1 MIRQTA
7 RGRRWQALCLA
18 ALVGA
23 AVCMQAAAASDAK
36 IQHIEFWTF
45 SLKPKFTAYF
55 TALVARYEAANP
67 GVTIEWID
75 FPWDAIQTKLVTRI
89 VAGTPPALVN
99 LNVPWA
105 DEYARDGL
113 IVPVDALMGEAK
125 NTHTK
130 AAIEDLT
137 FNGKLYGF
145 PLYSNVAV
153 IAYNT
158 RLFQRA
164 GLTRGPKNLDEELA
178 FADQMA
184 ARTGVPG
191 FAPLLGKIDGL
202 FLQQGLAVIK
212 DGKAAFNSPAHVALV
227 RKLAA
232 SYKNGGLFRDKLF
245 SEDNFPAVIDAYK
258 GGRLGMLL
266 APPTALGRIE
276 ADAKD
281 IYAIT
286 DIAPAP
292 LGPTGI
298 ADGGWMVHFA
308 VPRGV
313 DPALLPAVG
322 KFARYLTDADNEL
335 AFAKLANVFPTATA
349 AANDAYFTG
358 QAEKSS
364 PSRKAM
370 ITGAATMRY
379 SHTLYVAGV
388 DDYDELRRSLVNAVE
403 AGVTGKKDVQQALDE
418 AAAIW
423 NKKLAHT
430 MATQV
435 NHK

>member
-1 MIRQTA
+1 MTKQTA
-7 RGRRWQALCLA
+7 GRIERWKAACLA
-18 ALVGA
+18 ALLG
-23 AVCMQAAAASDAK
+23 AVCLQAAAAPLTAPAPR
-36 IQHIEFWTF
+36 HIEFWTF

-55 TALVARYEAANP
+55 TALVARYEAQNP

-113 IVPVDALMGEAK
+113 IVPVDALIGDAR

-158 RLFQRA
+158 RLFKRA

-178 FADQMA
+178 FADQMY

-202 FLQQGLAVIK
+202 FLQQGLPVIR
-212 DGKAAFNSPAHVALV
+212 DGRAAFNSPAHVALV

-232 SYKNGGLFRDKLF
+232 SYRNGGLFRDKLF

-286 DIAPAP
+286 DVAPAP

-313 DPALLPAVG
+313 DGALLPAVG

-349 AANDAYFTG
+349 AANDAYFLG
-358 QAEKSS
+358 QAGSASPS

-403 AGVTGKKDVQQALDE
+403 AGVTGKKDVRQALDE

-423 NKKLAHT
+423 NKKLRK
-430 MATQV
+430 V
-435 NHK
+435 GR

>member
-1 MIRQTA
+1 MIK
-7 RGRRWQALCLA
+7 RRMWAFLLA
-18 ALVGA
+18 AACASSVLA
-23 AVCMQAAAASDAK
+23 AD
-36 IQHIEFWTF
+36 HIEFWTF
-45 SLKPKFTAYF
+45 SLKPKFIPYF
-55 TALVARYEAANP
+55 ETLVKRYEADNP
-67 GVTIEWID
+67 GVTIEWVD
-75 FPWDAIQTKLVTRI
+75 FPWDGIQTKLITRI
-89 VAGTPPALVN
+89 VAGNPPALVN

-113 IVPVDALMGEAK
+113 IVPVDALMGAAGA
-125 NTHTK
+125 THTR
-130 AAIEDLT
+130 AALDDLT
-137 FNGKLYGF
+137 FNGRLYGF

-158 RLFQRA
+158 RLFKQA
-164 GLTRGPKNLDEELA
+164 GLTRGPVDLDEELA
-178 FADQMA
+178 FADRMY

-202 FLQQGLAVIK
+202 FLQQGLPVIQN
-212 DGKAAFNSPAHVALV
+212 GRAAFTSPRHVALIK
-227 RKLAA
+227 KLAA
-232 SYKNGGLFRDKLF
+232 SYRHGGLFKDKLF
-245 SEDNFPAVIDAYK
+245 SEDNFPAVVDAYK

-266 APPTALGRIE
+266 APPSALPRIA

-286 DIAPAP
+286 DVAPAP

-322 KFARYLTDADNEL
+322 RFARYLTSAENQL
-335 AFAKLANVFPTATA
+335 AFAKLANVFPTTTA
-349 AANDAYFTG
+349 AANDPYFQGPPGAKLTPA
-358 QAEKSS
+358 Q
-364 PSRKAM
+364 KAM
-370 ITGAATMRY
+370 AAGANSMRH

-388 DDYDELRRSLVNAVE
+388 EDYDELRRVLVNAVE

-418 AAAIW
+418 AAAVW
-423 NKKLAHT
+423 NKKLG
-430 MATQV
+430 
-435 NHK
+435 KR

>member
-1 MIRQTA
+1 MINTRLTA
-7 RGRRWQALCLA
+7 VFLALALSAPA
-18 ALVGA
+18 AF
-23 AVCMQAAAASDAK
+23 AVDK
-36 IQHIEFWTF
+36 IEFWTF
-45 SLKPKFTAYF
+45 SLKPKFIPYF
-55 TALVARYEAANP
+55 DALVTKYEAQNP
-67 GVTIEWID
+67 NVKIEWVD
-75 FPWDAIQTKLVTRI
+75 FPWDIIQTKLITRI

-113 IVPVDALMGEAK
+113 IVPVDALMGEARA
-125 NTHTK
+125 THTR
-130 AAIEDLT
+130 AAIEDLS
-137 FNGKLYGF
+137 FNGRLYGF
-145 PLYSNVAV
+145 PLYSNVAI

-158 RLFQRA
+158 TLFKQA
-164 GLTRGPKNLDEELA
+164 GLTRGPKNIDEELA
-178 FADQMA
+178 FADQMY

-266 APPTALGRIE
+266 APPTALGRIQ
-276 ADAKD
+276 ADARD

-298 ADGGWMVHFA
+298 ADGGWMVHFG

-313 DPALLPAVG
+313 DPKLLPAVG
-322 KFARYLTDADNEL
+322 KFARYLTNAENQL
-335 AFAKLANVFPTATA
+335 AFAKLANVFPTTIV
-349 AANDAYFTG
+349 AANDAYF
-358 QAEKSS
+358 QAPAGHATPAQKGMT
-364 PSRKAM
+364 A
-370 ITGAATMRY
+370 GAASMNH

-388 DDYDELRRSLVNAVE
+388 EDYDELRRSLVNAVE
-403 AGVTGKKDVQQALDE
+403 AGVTGKKDVRQALDE
-418 AAAIW
+418 AVIIW
-423 NKKLAHT
+423 NKKLA
-430 MATQV
+430 
-435 NHK
+435 KK